1 MKTVKFIII
10 RHGYSKGNKE
20 KRFSGQMDVELDE
33 VGYSQAA
40 ATAEYVSKN
49 FHIDAIYSSDLS
61 RAYETVKPIAEALG
75 MEIHKCKDLREADVG
90 NWQGKLVEEVKK
102 EYPESFAFY
111 KESPGFAKIG
121 GAESYADVINRARK
135 AIEKIAE
142 ENEGKTILIGT
153 HGGVIRSLRVAW
165 EDNPPEKIK
174 EIPHVPN
181 SSVSVAEYKNGVL
194 EWLSIGYDN
203 HLSDK
208 TTEEAVK

>member
-75 MEIHKCKDLREADVG
+75 MEIHKCKELREADVG
-90 NWQGKLVEEVKK
+90 VWQGKLIEDVKN

-121 GAESYADVINRARK
+121 GAESYADVMRRSSQAL
-135 AIEKIAE
+135 EKIAA
-142 ENEGKTILIGT
+142 ENIGKTVVIGT
-153 HGGVIRSLRVAW
+153 HGGVVRSLRAVW
-165 EDNPPEKIK
+165 CNVPLEKIK

-181 SSVSVAEYKNGVL
+181 GSVSVAEYKEGSVK
-194 EWLSIGYDN
+194 WLQIGYDG
-203 HLSDK
+203 HLADK
-208 TTEEAVK
+208 ITEEGIK